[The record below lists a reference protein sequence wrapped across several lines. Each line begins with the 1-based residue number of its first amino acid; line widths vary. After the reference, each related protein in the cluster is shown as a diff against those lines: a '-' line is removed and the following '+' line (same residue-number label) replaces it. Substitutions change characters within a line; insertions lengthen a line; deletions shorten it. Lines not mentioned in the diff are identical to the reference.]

1 MITEESFFFTF
12 VHNVLIEYGRIA
24 PDFARQ
30 QIHSYIMDLKG
41 SPHLF
46 DNLVLAE
53 GDIIIKMSMSYPP
66 ILKECLVLGLGS
78 HSNITDLLNW
88 ALFSGPTVPSSR
100 TPFTPQLRAQALH
113 HILDNKENLLF
124 LSYHFELLNILQY
137 LPTDATL
144 VAKFID
150 KCHSFPVTNEW
161 LLTFLHRG
169 NSQNIPYI
177 VSHRNY
183 RDIIY
188 QEPNFITRMLP
199 LLRSHMNEDESF
211 VGPSESRNQYYGK
224 LSNLQSLIESARP
237 TVVKKNLNLLFWTAM
252 MVIRTRA
259 FIQRYY
265 EPPTG
270 KGYLR
275 QALAWEEHK
284 QSYREV

>member
-1 MITEESFFFTF
+1 MNATESFFFTF
-12 VHNVLIEYGRIA
+12 VHNILIEFGRVA
-24 PDFARQ
+24 PEFARQ

-41 SPHLF
+41 SPDLF

-53 GDIIIKMSMSYPP
+53 GDIIVKMSMSYPP
-66 ILKECLVLGLGS
+66 ILKECLVLGLGA

-88 ALFSGPTVPSSR
+88 ALFCGPTAPSSF
-100 TPFTPQLRAQALH
+100 TPFTPQARAQALH
-113 HILDNKENLLF
+113 QILDHKENFLF
-124 LSYHFELLNILQY
+124 LSYNLELLNILQY
-137 LPTDATL
+137 LPTDAAL

-150 KCHSFPVTNEW
+150 KCPPFPVTNEW

-177 VSHRNY
+177 VSNRNY
-183 RDIIY
+183 KNILY
-188 QEPNFITRMLP
+188 QEPKFITKMLP
-199 LLRSHMNEDESF
+199 LLRSHMDEDESF
-211 VGPSESRNQYYGK
+211 VGPNESRNQYYSK

-237 TVVKKNLNLLFWTAM
+237 TVVRKNLSLLFWTSIL
-252 MVIRTRA
+252 VIRTRA

-270 KGYLR
+270 KGFLR
-275 QALAWEEHK
+275 QAQAWEEHK